1 MATGPVTAA
10 AEFRGI
16 TKVFG
21 EEAERVLALDDVS
34 LDIAPQEFV
43 CIVGPSGCG
52 KTTLLNLLAGFEPP
66 TNGTVRAFGRPVRAP
81 GPDRTMMFQDYALF
95 PWLTV
100 LGNIEYGLIRN
111 RTPDGERRRIV
122 AHYIE
127 LIELQGFERA
137 YPQQLSGG
145 MRQRVALARA
155 LAVNPKI
162 LLMDEPFAALDSF
175 TRERMQDELV
185 RVWQQEKKAVLFI
198 THNIDEAIKLGDRVV
213 VMSPRP
219 GRVAGILTL
228 DSPRPRDVDSPENV
242 AIVHE
247 VRNALHLAASAST
260 PEAPGR
266 PQFLASGTARESG
279 ALNRTP

>member
-1 MATGPVTAA
+1 MSVQA
-10 AEFRGI
+10 AEFI
-16 TKVFG
+16 
-21 EEAERVLALDDVS
+21 RVRKTFSSGSDEVVALQDVS
-34 LDIAPQEFV
+34 LSIGEQEFV

-52 KTTLLNLLAGFEPP
+52 KTTMLNLLAGFEPA
-66 TNGTVRAFGRPVRAP
+66 TQGSVQAFGKEVTAP

-100 LGNIEYGLIRN
+100 LGNIQYGLVRKG
-111 RTPDGERRRIV
+111 TPKAECERV
-122 AHYIE
+122 AADYID
-127 LIELQGFERA
+127 LIDLRGFEHR

-175 TRERMQDELV
+175 TRERLQDELV
-185 RVWQQEKKAVLFI
+185 RVWQHEKKAVLFI

-219 GRVAGILTL
+219 GRIATILEV

-247 VRNALHLAASAST
+247 VREALHLISQEDRK
-260 PEAPGR
+260 PAPPR
-266 PQFLASGTARESG
+266 
-279 ALNRTP
+279 ALRA

>member
-1 MATGPVTAA
+1 MTPAA
-10 AEFRGI
+10 RFEGI

-21 EEAERVLALDDVS
+21 NAADRVRALDDVS
-34 LDIAPQEFV
+34 LEIAPGEFV

-52 KTTLLNLLAGFEPP
+52 KTTLLNVLAGFEAA
-66 TNGTVRAFGRPVRAP
+66 TAGTVAAFGTPVEEP

-100 LGNIEYGLIRN
+100 LGNIEYGLVRN
-111 RTPDGERRRIV
+111 KTPAEQRRQIV
-122 AHYIE
+122 AHYID
-127 LIELQGFERA
+127 LIDLRGFENK

-175 TRERMQDELV
+175 TRERLQDELV

-198 THNIDEAIKLGDRVV
+198 THSIDEAIKLGDRVV

-219 GRVAGILTL
+219 GRITRILRI
-228 DSPRPRDVDSPENV
+228 DSPRPRDVNSPESIAFV
-242 AIVHE
+242 HQVREALRDGASSSAMVSAAAIRAE
-247 VRNALHLAASAST
+247 VQT
-260 PEAPGR
+260 
-266 PQFLASGTARESG
+266 
-279 ALNRTP
+279 